1 MYSNIHGQTV
11 FVTGAAGFVGSYLV
25 NALVDTNEVIAL
37 DHFHTN
43 SPEIIADGATVVK
56 GDIRDQELID
66 RLTDDSDIIFHQ
78 AAMRGVS
85 ESINDPLETHNVNVD
100 ATLNLLKSACK
111 YDARVVLASSAAI
124 YGDTAACPIDECSLT
139 VPISPYGTQKLAI
152 DNYARNFFDLYGLEA
167 VVLRY
172 FNVFGRLK
180 TNEAYRSVIG
190 VFIQQAE
197 DGGPLTIE
205 GDGTQTRDFVHV
217 HDIVRANLL
226 AATTDHIGEAY
237 NIGTGSE
244 TSINK
249 LAELVR
255 DTIDPSIEIEH
266 VDDRSGEVQHSVA
279 DISKANR
286 LLGYEPSMTL
296 AECLKRYQSR
306 ITKSDT
312 R

>member
-1 MYSNIHGQTV
+1 MDTPIHGQTV
-11 FVTGAAGFVGSYLV
+11 LVTGAAGFVGSHLV
-25 NALVDTNEVIAL
+25 NALVDANEVIAL

-56 GDIRDQELID
+56 GDIRDQDLIN
-66 RLTDDSDIIFHQ
+66 RLIAESEIIFHQ
-78 AAMRGVS
+78 AARRGVS
-85 ESINDPLETHNVNVD
+85 ESIEDPVETHDVNVD
-100 ATLNLLKSACK
+100 ATLNILKSARK
-111 YDARVVLASSAAI
+111 HNARIVLASSAAI
-124 YGDTAACPIDECSLT
+124 YGDKTACPIDECSPT
-139 VPISPYGTQKLAI
+139 VPISPYGTQKLTI
-152 DNYARNFFDLYGLEA
+152 DNYARNFSDLYGLET
-167 VVLRY
+167 VILRY

-180 TNEAYRSVIG
+180 SSESYRSVIG
-190 VFIQQAE
+190 VFIKQAE

-217 HDIVRANLL
+217 HDIVQANLL

-244 TSINK
+244 TSINE

-255 DTIDPSIEIEH
+255 DTIDPSIAIEH

-296 AECLKRYQSR
+296 AECLNRYQSR
-306 ITKSDT
+306 MTKS
-312 R
+312 

>member
-1 MYSNIHGQTV
+1 MDSNIHGQTV
-11 FVTGAAGFVGSYLV
+11 LVTGAAGFVGSHLV
-25 NALVDTNEVIAL
+25 NALVDATDVIAL

-43 SPEIIADGATVVK
+43 SPEIIADGARVVK
-56 GDIRDQELID
+56 GDIRDQDLID
-66 RLTDDSDIIFHQ
+66 RLIVDSEIIFHQ
-78 AAMRGVS
+78 AAMRGVA
-85 ESINDPLETHNVNVD
+85 ESIKDPLETHNVNVD
-100 ATLNLLKSACK
+100 ATLNLLKSARK
-111 YDARVVLASSAAI
+111 YDSRLVLASSAAI
-124 YGDTAACPIDECSLT
+124 YGDTIACPIDECSPT
-139 VPISPYGTQKLAI
+139 VPISPYGTQKLTI
-152 DNYARNFFDLYGLEA
+152 DNYTRNFSDLYGLEA

-180 TNEAYRSVIG
+180 ASESYRSVIG

-217 HDIVRANLL
+217 RDIVRANLL

-237 NIGTGSE
+237 NIGTGLE
-244 TSINK
+244 TSINEM
-249 LAELVR
+249 AELVR
-255 DTIDPSIEIEH
+255 DTIDPSIAIEH

-296 AECLKRYQSR
+296 TECLKRYQSR
-306 ITKSDT
+306 MTKS
-312 R
+312 